1 MHLGYLQVVQGRV
14 LAAHPYNRRLIAYEQ
29 EVLRGT
35 ITDRRGEVLARTE
48 GPGNRVYPQ
57 GYDAAPVVGYLSRRY
72 GRTGCEAAMD
82 YYLLGLNPELRLQNM
97 LRRLKGEVPRGNDVR
112 LTLDAEL
119 QAHAMNLLRGRRGAA
134 VVLDPRTGEVLAM
147 ASQPSFDPAAV
158 DDRWPELSTDP
169 AAPLVNRATDGAYP
183 PGSLMKLITAAAALE
198 TGKLAQ
204 GEVFSCAGHIVVDG
218 FDLRDTA
225 AHGRVDLVRALAVSC
240 NTTFAELGLRVGP
253 EDLFRAAQAFGF
265 GRASGLELPER
276 GASLP
281 APEGMARPEVAATA
295 IGQGRTL
302 VSPLRM
308 ALVAAAFACDGV
320 IMQPHLVVAVTDPE
334 GRPVFTSV
342 PRVWL
347 TATTPQVAAAVRN
360 GMVAAVRVGTA
371 RQAALPGVTVAGKT
385 GSAQNPQGAP
395 HAWFVGFAPAEA
407 PRVVVAVIV
416 ENGGA
421 GGTVAAP
428 LGRELLKQ
436 ALARS
441 GLEDHDR

>member
-1 MHLGYLQVVQGRV
+1 MVQGRV

-48 GPGNRVYPQ
+48 GPGKRVYPQ
-57 GYDAAPVVGYLSRRY
+57 GYAAAPVVGYLSRRY

-158 DDRWPELSTDP
+158 DERWPELSADP
-169 AAPLVNRATDGAYP
+169 AAPLVNRVTDGAYP

-204 GEVFSCAGHIVVDG
+204 DEVFSCAGHIVVDG
-218 FDLRDTA
+218 FDLHDTA
-225 AHGRVDLVRALAVSC
+225 AHGRVDLGRALAVSC

-253 EDLFRAAQAFGF
+253 EGLFRAAQAFGF

-308 ALVAAAFACDGV
+308 ALVAAAFARDGV
-320 IMQPHLVVAVTDPE
+320 IMQPHLLVAVTDPE
-334 GRPVFTSV
+334 GRSVFTSV

-360 GMVAAVRVGTA
+360 GMVAAVRGGTA

-441 GLEDHDR
+441 GLEDHDRQGLG